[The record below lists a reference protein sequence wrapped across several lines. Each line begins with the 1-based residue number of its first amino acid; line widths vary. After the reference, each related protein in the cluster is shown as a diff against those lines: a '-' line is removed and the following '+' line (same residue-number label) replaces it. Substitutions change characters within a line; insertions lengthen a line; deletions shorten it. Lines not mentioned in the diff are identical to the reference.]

1 MERRIRTK
9 LPVRCQ
15 HCSEREGGGNGR
27 VYTIAFKVRDASNNE
42 ATATAVVNGTK
53 TQNLVAAVEDEPNYV
68 VLSSCPGLRRGVIT
82 D

>member
-15 HCSEREGGGNGR
+15 HCSEREGGYGR

-42 ATATAVVNGTK
+42 ATATAVVTVPK
-53 TQNLVAAVEDEPNYV
+53 VQNPVAAVDDEPNYV
-68 VLSSCPGLRRGVIT
+68 VLNSCPGLRRGVIT